1 MRYSVSTM
9 NDDFAISETSV
20 ESLLNATPKAV
31 RFFLDRRLGCVGCGF
46 ARFCTLGDVVRTYH
60 MDEQP
65 FLDEAQN
72 LLVQTN
78 TTRSSE

>member
-1 MRYSVSTM
+1 MRYSVSTI

-20 ESLLNATPKAV
+20 ESLLKATPKAV

-46 ARFCTLGDVVRTYH
+46 ARFCTLGDVVSTYH
-60 MDEQP
+60 LDDP
-65 FLDEAQN
+65 SFLEEAQN
-72 LLVQTN
+72 FLVQTN

>member
-1 MRYSVSTM
+1 MLTM

-20 ESLLNATPKAV
+20 ESLLKATPQSV
-31 RFFLDRRLGCVGCGF
+31 RFFLDRHLGCVGCGF
-46 ARFCTLGDVVRTYH
+46 ARFCTLGDVVKTYH
-60 MDEQP
+60 LEEQP
-65 FLDEAQN
+65 FFEEAQN